1 MNKTIIQTIFL
12 WYLITNLLLLFILGS
27 LTLRDSTR
35 VLTEETIKYTH
46 NIMEQATASLN
57 FNLEQVQ
64 QPLIILANNP
74 SVILALKSY
83 ERMSIG
89 ERVNHDRNIAEVI
102 SNVSAFKSLISD
114 ILIVGKNGYINN
126 LDARRTLRW
135 DYKFNEQPWFK
146 DSISTSTRAFISLG
160 LHKQDYYQ
168 NWIRKYN
175 QLTLSIAIPVFDYQK
190 NVVGSIICN
199 LDLEKLK
206 EFLDSADFEEGTTFL
221 INEDGT
227 ILFHGDPALI
237 GTKLALNKISI
248 LKSGKTETFHEKLN
262 GEDYLFMYYPTIV
275 GKWKLM
281 SAIKKSDIK
290 AHSDPLKKAVVSI
303 LCLCLLANICISILI
318 TGKISA
324 PVKRLLAT
332 LEKSAE
338 ESLYTKSRNYKYRE
352 LNQIGNRFEELMKRI
367 RTLIKQNYLS
377 EIALKESELK
387 TLHSQINPHFLF
399 NTLQLLQTEIVC
411 GEPKSSNQIILSLG
425 NQLRYTMYQ
434 AHEIVEIEKEL
445 NYIKDYLYIIQKKYD
460 DQGIQVQYS
469 FPDNA
474 IYDYKILKLLLQPI
488 VENSIKHG
496 FEENPKNGEI
506 NIGGIVGKNKLMLY
520 IKDNG
525 KGIRNDKLTEL
536 NRFLRTPT
544 LQVETIGLYNVNQR
558 IKLKFGSQY
567 GIYIRSKE
575 NQYTIV
581 YIFLPKIK

>member
-35 VLTEETIKYTH
+35 VLTEETIKYTY
-46 NIMEQATASLN
+46 NIMEQETASLN

-64 QPLIILANNP
+64 QPLFILANNP
-74 SVILALKSY
+74 SVISALKSY
-83 ERMSIG
+83 GRMSIE

-102 SNVSAFKSLISD
+102 SNVTAFKSLISD

-146 DSISTSTRAFISLG
+146 ASIATSTRAFISLG
-160 LHKQDYYQ
+160 LHRQDYYQ
-168 NWIRKYN
+168 KGIRKYN

-206 EFLDSADFEEGTTFL
+206 EFFYSTDFKEGNTFL
-221 INEDGT
+221 INEDST
-227 ILFHGDPALI
+227 ILFHGDPTLI
-237 GTKLALNKISI
+237 GTKLALKKVSI
-248 LKSGKTETFHEKLN
+248 LTSGKTGTFQEKLN
-262 GEDYLFMYYPTIV
+262 DEDYLFMYYPTIV
-275 GKWKLM
+275 GNWKLM

-290 AHSDPLKKAVVSI
+290 AHSDPLKKAVISI
-303 LCLCLLANICISILI
+303 LCLCLIANICISILI
-318 TGKISA
+318 TRKISL
-324 PVKRLLAT
+324 PVKKLLAT

-338 ESLYTKSRNYKYRE
+338 ESLYIKSRNYKFRE
-352 LNQIGNRFEELMKRI
+352 LNQIGNRFEKLMKRI

-445 NYIKDYLYIIQKKYD
+445 NYIRDYLYIIQKKY

-469 FPDNA
+469 FPDNS

-536 NRFLRTPT
+536 NRFLNTAT

-575 NQYTIV
+575 NQYTNV
-581 YIFLPKIK
+581 YIILPKIK